1 MWKDEE
7 MMLRCDATNVS
18 LRNANCWGDDI
29 RDVQGSF
36 SKKCQ
41 HFQEQLLRTRRTH
54 CCQKHRTS
62 TWRRGR
68 FLLREAA
75 VQHEEFLMALGIVH
89 RGCNWVER
97 WSLHVKCL
105 GIAHLDRCSWK
116 DWMEGV
122 VVDGTLVMWDV
133 FAPSTNQRKTRH
145 RSEPSRRKSLG
156 NGHGHSPPLKPWRW
170 FVDSLGFHLGILAFQ
185 IARLRASRTHSRG
198 QVGWFDVLWG
208 WILLD
213 IQSSFSASVSSTG
226 KARWQCPRALCTDC
240 RHAISWWS
248 PERKARWA
256 DPIWPLVIWEHCIS
270 VFMKV

>member
-1 MWKDEE
+1 MLRTLKSDRLSFGLVQKRYHATTGSFWWIFSFELRLIHACKGLTSSLVATADDTSEKDQIYHDLSDLTSFSTKLEIGFLKFRWFSLEFLPCHLSLAGHGAIVPRNCGRSKWSHFPQSVLKCEMWKDEE

-36 SKKCQ
+36 WKRCQ
-41 HFQEQLLRTRRTH
+41 HVQEQLLRTRCTH

-68 FLLREAA
+68 FLLCEAA

-89 RGCNWVER
+89 RGCNWVEK

-122 VVDGTLVMWDV
+122 VVDGTLVGGC
-133 FAPSTNQRKTRH
+133 FAI
-145 RSEPSRRKSLG
+145 G
-156 NGHGHSPPLKPWRW
+156 PLHK
-170 FVDSLGFHLGILAFQ
+170 
-185 IARLRASRTHSRG
+185 
-198 QVGWFDVLWG
+198 
-208 WILLD
+208 
-213 IQSSFSASVSSTG
+213 STG
-226 KARWQCPRALCTDC
+226 NTT
-240 RHAISWWS
+240 
-248 PERKARWA
+248 
-256 DPIWPLVIWEHCIS
+256 
-270 VFMKV
+270 